1 MDFAEII
8 HTHIRIYIYMFIFN
22 SGDIRPRDT
31 VTRRDKSHV
40 YAKCRA
46 RGSCKHWL
54 MITYTVSH

>member
-1 MDFAEII
+1 
-8 HTHIRIYIYMFIFN
+8 MFIFN